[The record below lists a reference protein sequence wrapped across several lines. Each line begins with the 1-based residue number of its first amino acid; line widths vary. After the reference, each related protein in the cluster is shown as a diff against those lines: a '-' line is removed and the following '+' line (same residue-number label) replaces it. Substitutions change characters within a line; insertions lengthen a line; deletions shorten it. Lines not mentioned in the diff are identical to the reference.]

1 MAIFPDADKLRA
13 TIEEQSAMIALRAMT
28 VDEFSDYCDYFVV
41 DYADEIVANYG
52 YTLEKSRAIA
62 STSLTDDLPLGAE
75 TPDNFLFCIEKDAGT
90 GSAETVGYLWYKLL
104 DDGETV
110 FILDFY
116 LFEPV
121 RGQGHGKAALAA
133 LEQHL
138 LGSGVEQIK
147 LRVAAGQQTSLGP
160 L

>member
-1 MAIFPDADKLRA
+1 
-13 TIEEQSAMIALRAMT
+13 MIALRAMT
-28 VDEFSDYCDYFVV
+28 MDEFSDFCDYFVV

-52 YTLEKSRAIA
+52 YTLEKSRSIA
-62 STSLTDDLPLGAE
+62 SQSLVDDLPLGTK
-75 TPDNFLFCIEKDAGT
+75 TPDNVLLCIEENAVT
-90 GSAETVGYLWYKLL
+90 GSAETVGYLWYKVL

-116 LFEPV
+116 LFESV
-121 RGQGHGKAALAA
+121 RGQGHGKAALVA

-147 LRVAAGQQTSLGP
+147 LRVAADNKRALSLYERVGYSVTGYNMVKI
-160 L
+160 LE